1 MHVALFLALW
11 QLCSQSTFLIGAL
24 LELLTVTYNPINL
37 YIVAQGR
44 QACYVKPNPIIHE
57 LFSKLNKI
65 CNTIALWAGLSHLA
79 LSSLFLA
86 RCSEFT
92 ATARE

>member
-1 MHVALFLALW
+1 MLVSLFLALW
-11 QLCSQSTFLIGAL
+11 QLCSQSAFLIRAL

-44 QACYVKPNPIIHE
+44 QACYIKPNPIIHE

-65 CNTIALWAGLSHLA
+65 CNAIALWAGLSHLA
-79 LSSLFLA
+79 LSSSFLA

-92 ATARE
+92 ATAQE